1 METSPAA
8 LKQRFAAIVG
18 PQYALQDTADIA
30 PYLVEPRD
38 KFHGTTGLV
47 LRPGSVA
54 EVAAILALANETGTA
69 VVPQGGNTGHVGGQ
83 VPYTNAEILV
93 SLSRLN
99 RIRAID
105 TDSSALIVDAGVVLA
120 DAQAAAEKAGLLFP
134 LSLGSEGSCQI
145 GGNLSTNAGGTAVL
159 AYGNT
164 RELVLG
170 IEVVLPSGEVW
181 NGLRT
186 LRKDNTGYDLKDL
199 FIGAEGTL
207 GIITGAA
214 LKLFPRP
221 KGSAAAFIG
230 LQSPAD
236 GLALFRIARDL
247 AGGSLTGAEIMP
259 RIGVDTVVRYLDGGR
274 DPLATS
280 YPWYVLL
287 EISSAH
293 SENEA
298 RRLLEAIFEAA
309 LEAGVARDGV
319 MAQSVEQANA
329 FWHMRHSMSELQKNL
344 GGSIKHDVAVPL
356 SRVPDLIARSSAAVA
371 AMIPGVRPFP
381 FGHIGD
387 GNIHL
392 NFTQPEGMDKKAFLD
407 RWEEVNAAV
416 HAIVSDLS
424 GTISAEHGIGVLKR
438 DLLPGVKSAVELDM
452 MRKIKATLDPRGI
465 MNPGKIL

>member
-1 METSPAA
+1 METPSAA
-8 LKQRFAAIVG
+8 LTERFSAIVG
-18 PQYALQDTADIA
+18 PQYALRDAADIA
-30 PYLVEPRD
+30 PYLIEPRD
-38 KFHGTTGLV
+38 KFHGSTALV
-47 LRPGSVA
+47 LRPGTVE

-83 VPYTNAEILV
+83 VPHTNAEILV

-99 RIRAID
+99 RIRDID

-120 DAQAAAEKAGLLFP
+120 DAQAAAERAGLLFP

-221 KGSAAAFIG
+221 KGISVALIG
-230 LQSPAD
+230 LKSPDEA
-236 GLALFRIARDL
+236 LALFRIARDL
-247 AGGSLTGAEIMP
+247 AGSSLTGAEIMP
-259 RIGVDTVVRYLDGGR
+259 RIGMDTIVRYLDGGR
-274 DPLATS
+274 DPIATPH
-280 YPWYVLL
+280 PWYVLL
-287 EISSAH
+287 EVSSAH
-293 SENEA
+293 SEEEA
-298 RRLLEAIFEAA
+298 RRLLEAIFAEA
-309 LEAGVARDGV
+309 LERGVADDGV
-319 MAQSVEQANA
+319 LAQSMQQANA

-356 SRVPDLIARSSAAVA
+356 SRVPDLIARSSAAVS
-371 AMIPGVRPFP
+371 AMIPGIRPFP

-392 NFTQPEGMDKKAFLD
+392 NFTQPEGMDKRAFLD
-407 RWEEVNAAV
+407 RWEEVNATV
-416 HAIVSDLS
+416 HAIVSELG

-438 DLLPGVKSAVELDM
+438 DLLPGVKSKVELDL
-452 MRKIKATLDPRGI
+452 MRKIKAALDPRGI